1 MKYRTVS
8 GTAPMPTMQQRRVA
22 AERARAGQPVRTVD
36 RRQANLRRLAHN
48 ERVLSKYLS
57 TVGGLQKIAA
67 NLANPV
73 RRQLDYKGIS
83 RKFFVVELMES
94 GIPLIF
100 DRDLPR
106 VPAVKVGHA
115 GSVNMIDMIAE
126 RVEVEDFEIAA
137 RPKIPYK
144 ELYQRR
150 FRALDR
156 AKDRLIEG
164 IELREDLIAFSL
176 FETAATTSGGNATIA
191 NGARGFDRN
200 GLAAGFTE
208 VEKNRLI
215 VGSVLMP
222 PTGTQ
227 GIRKWQWTS
236 IDQVAMQEIRESGY
250 LGNIWGADF
259 YVTDQ
264 ITFANDDTD
273 DANTAYVMA
282 QDKFLGWW
290 PVRKDVDIIPADD
303 PDNLRLGFV
312 GYELIGMLVHN
323 ILGIAKFTFE
333 GQGTVTEA

>member
-1 MKYRTVS
+1 MKHQQVHPGPLPQRTA
-8 GTAPMPTMQQRRVA
+8 GR
-22 AERARAGQPVRTVD
+22 GQPAKVVD
-36 RRQANLRRLAHN
+36 RRQANLKRMAHN
-48 ERVLSKYLS
+48 ERVLTKFLS

-73 RRQLDYKGIS
+73 RRQLDYKGIT

-106 VPAVKVGHA
+106 VPAAKVGGG
-115 GSVNMIDMIAE
+115 GSKNAIDMIAE

-176 FETAATTSGGNATIA
+176 IETASTTAGGNATVA
-191 NGARGFDRN
+191 NATQGFDRD
-200 GLAAGFTE
+200 GLAQVFTNIE
-208 VEKNRLI
+208 THRLI

-222 PTGTQ
+222 PTATQ
-227 GIRKWQWTS
+227 GLRRWQWTS
-236 IDQVAMQEIRESGY
+236 VDQVAMQEIRESGY

-259 YVTDQ
+259 YVSDQ
-264 ITFANDDTD
+264 IASGTGNDGSR
-273 DANTAYVMA
+273 AYGLA

-323 ILGIAKFTFE
+323 IWATAKFTFD
-333 GQGTVTEA
+333 GDGPVAAV